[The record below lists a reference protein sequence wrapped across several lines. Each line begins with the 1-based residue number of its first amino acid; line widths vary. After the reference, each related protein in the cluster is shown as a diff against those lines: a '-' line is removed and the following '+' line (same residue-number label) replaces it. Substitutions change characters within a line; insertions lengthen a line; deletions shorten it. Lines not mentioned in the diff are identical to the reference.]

1 MDKFKLEFV
10 TPEKQI
16 MSDDVEQVILPG
28 SEGEFTIL
36 ANHSPIISSLRPGF
50 IKIFNGDN
58 DNSFDYFVT
67 EGFVDMRSSELTILA
82 QESIERSDLDS
93 IKINAFIESYQN
105 QIDETN
111 DEEKKNKYNI
121 KIEHLKVIQASL

>member
-67 EGFVDMRSSELTILA
+67 EGFVDMTSSELTILA